1 MSQFTSFSGANIT
14 ATIAGVTAPTIIN
27 TTIVLADSEEAFSL
41 PAGTKRFLLKT
52 RTPNVRMQLSYVLGE
67 SGTTYL
73 TILPGT
79 YYLEDG
85 VDTGAS
91 LTLYVQSNKASTV
104 VELLSWT

>member
-1 MSQFTSFSGANIT
+1 MSQFTSFSGSNIT
-14 ATIAGVTAPTIIN
+14 VTQAGVTTPTITN
-27 TTIVLADSEEAFSL
+27 TTIALANTEETFSL

-52 RTPNVRMQLSYVLGE
+52 RTPNVKMQLSYVSGQ

-85 VDTGAS
+85 VDAGAS
-91 LTLYVQSNKASTV
+91 LTLYIQSNKDSTV